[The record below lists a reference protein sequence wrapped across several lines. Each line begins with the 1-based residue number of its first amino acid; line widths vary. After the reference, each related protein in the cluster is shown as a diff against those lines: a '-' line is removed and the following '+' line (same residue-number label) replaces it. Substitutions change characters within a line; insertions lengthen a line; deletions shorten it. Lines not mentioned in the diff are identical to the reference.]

1 MKAAFEITDI
11 DIIAQFHRIRAALM
25 PILQIHI
32 KKKILLLSFTSKTL
46 PKFASIYFSL
56 KNSLI

>member
-32 KKKILLLSFTSKTL
+32 KKKIFVLSFTSDRHFPNL
-46 PKFASIYFSL
+46 L
-56 KNSLI
+56 Q